1 MPLIQYACLPTA
13 RMEMFYSAMRYPD
26 LAVLDFSM
34 NGHALYNY
42 GSLPWLSEQVVSRQS
57 YSTHMTELDIAL
69 GDTGRLRR
77 AAEELRE
84 KGFRQAFLMPS
95 SVASVLGLDLKA
107 LCEELSGPN
116 FTLFTAPARMDAD
129 FFAGSEQLSLAL
141 ARQFARPEEKAGK
154 SGFCLLGGFFSS
166 ASGHDNTYI
175 TEAIE
180 GALGIPLAFDNLNP
194 RSILDWRRAA
204 TAQVNVVTSQS
215 ALKAA
220 RFLQER
226 FGVPYF
232 EWFPLGKA
240 AQDAALQGLSAL
252 LKKEYVLRTDA
263 VYDAVALQA
272 RNVIAFAGKPLACYG
287 DIDRIRLMQ
296 ALFRE
301 LGVQAEY
308 ICSHKNAAG
317 LPVSSIDECIARFQA
332 EETVLL
338 SYDSVCEHV
347 PHSVAIDRTGLE
359 YALLTPLRRMRTGV
373 EGAYRVLEK
382 LVDVLLRMMQ

>member
-1 MPLIQYACLPTA
+1 MLWAI
-13 RMEMFYSAMRYPD
+13 
-26 LAVLDFSM
+26 
-34 NGHALYNY
+34 
-42 GSLPWLSEQVVSRQS
+42 
-57 YSTHMTELDIAL
+57 
-69 GDTGRLRR
+69 R
-77 AAEELRE
+77 AACGERP
-84 KGFRQAFLMPS
+84 KSCGKRGSGRRS
-95 SVASVLGLDLKA
+95 SCLH
-107 LCEELSGPN
+107 PW
-116 FTLFTAPARMDAD
+116 P
-129 FFAGSEQLSLAL
+129 AL

-166 ASGHDNTYI
+166 ASGHDNAYI

>member
-1 MPLIQYACLPTA
+1 M
-13 RMEMFYSAMRYPD
+13 
-26 LAVLDFSM
+26 
-34 NGHALYNY
+34 
-42 GSLPWLSEQVVSRQS
+42 
-57 YSTHMTELDIAL
+57 
-69 GDTGRLRR
+69 
-77 AAEELRE
+77 
-84 KGFRQAFLMPS
+84 
-95 SVASVLGLDLKA
+95 
-107 LCEELSGPN
+107 
-116 FTLFTAPARMDAD
+116 
-129 FFAGSEQLSLAL
+129 
-141 ARQFARPEEKAGK
+141 
-154 SGFCLLGGFFSS
+154 
-166 ASGHDNTYI
+166 
-175 TEAIE
+175 
-180 GALGIPLAFDNLNP
+180 
-194 RSILDWRRAA
+194 
-204 TAQVNVVTSQS
+204 
-215 ALKAA
+215 
-220 RFLQER
+220 QER